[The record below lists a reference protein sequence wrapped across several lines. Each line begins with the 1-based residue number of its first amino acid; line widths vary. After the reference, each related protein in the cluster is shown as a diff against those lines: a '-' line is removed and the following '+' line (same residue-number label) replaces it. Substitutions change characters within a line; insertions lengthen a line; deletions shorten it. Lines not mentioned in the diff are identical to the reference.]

1 MTGEETFCEM
11 CGAPIRGKAYKV
23 SLEGATLVL
32 CGRCYAKVMSAPGSA
47 LPLQTLSSR
56 PERMHKQVNRKSKT
70 LLRRPKHVEYEVVDD
85 YAQRI
90 REARERMGW
99 SIAAL
104 AQRVMEK
111 ESVLRRIEAGR
122 LRPTIDLAMRIERVL
137 GVKLL
142 EPVAEEEQIMNESG
156 TRMELTLGDMANIR
170 IKGKK
175 R

>member
-1 MTGEETFCEM
+1 MAGEETFCEM

-23 SLEGATLVL
+23 SLEGATLIL

-47 LPLQTLSSR
+47 LPLKIVSSSA
-56 PERMHKQVNRKSKT
+56 EKKHKQISKKPKT
-70 LLRRPKHVEYEVVDD
+70 ALRRPRRVEYEVVDD
-85 YAQRI
+85 YARRI

-99 SIAAL
+99 TIAAL

-111 ESVLRRIEAGR
+111 ESVLRRIEAGK

-142 EPVAEEEQIMNESG
+142 EPVAEEEQIIDEGG

-170 IKGKK
+170 VKGKK